1 MEQLNKA
8 IRFAARSHD
17 GQKRKGT
24 DIPYITH
31 PFAVVMLLMQEGCAE
46 EVVIAGLL
54 HDVVEDTPVTIEQV
68 EAVFGSEVAAIVLQ
82 CTDDETIA
90 SWQARKQALVERL
103 KIAPLPVKY
112 VACADKLHNISA
124 IVTDYAEQGESLWV
138 RLGRGYAEHK
148 WYYRALVE
156 SILFGVEPA
165 AANSIFVRFR
175 DKVAEFITLVEQEN
189 GNLHV

>member
-1 MEQLNKA
+1 MDPVNKA
-8 IRFAARSHD
+8 IRFAAQAHD

-24 DIPYITH
+24 DIPYLTH
-31 PFAVVMLLMQEGCAE
+31 PFAVAMLLQQEGCAE
-46 EVVIAGLL
+46 DVVIAGLL

-68 EAVFGSEVAAIVLQ
+68 EAEFGSRVAAIVLQ
-82 CTDDETIA
+82 CTDDATIA
-90 SWQARKQALVERL
+90 SWQARKQALLAKL
-103 KIAPLPVKY
+103 KTAPLPVKY